1 MMNPWGPLPGT
12 GRRVGYRMGA
22 FSSHKKDRTLP
33 KINGLG
39 DPVPSWRLGFIPD
52 PGVRILP
59 ESLPDGRAG
68 FTRTLAVPVRSRCAG
83 ASRSACLTVEPGSS
97 SPWYCRCAR
106 DAPEPHG
113 VACLTIETE
122 SPVPRY
128 APIGSQS
135 AGCAA
140 CRRLER

>member
-1 MMNPWGPLPGT
+1 MNPWGPLPGT

-83 ASRSACLTVEPGSS
+83 ASRSCLPDDRNRITRAQV
-97 SPWYCRCAR
+97 RADR
-106 DAPEPHG
+106 LAK
-113 VACLTIETE
+113 
-122 SPVPRY
+122 
-128 APIGSQS
+128 
-135 AGCAA
+135 
-140 CRRLER
+140 RRMRGL